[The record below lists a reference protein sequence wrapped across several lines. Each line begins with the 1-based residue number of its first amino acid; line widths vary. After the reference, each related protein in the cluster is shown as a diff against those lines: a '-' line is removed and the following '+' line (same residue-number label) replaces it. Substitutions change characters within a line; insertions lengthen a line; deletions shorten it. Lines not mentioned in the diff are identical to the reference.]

1 MALASDITNQ
11 ASKGTKNIL
20 YQYDSLGSKKVEN
33 SNMVKK
39 AIINAI
45 KNSPINK
52 PKTVIATIPIEFN
65 EIRAFKDLKTGNF
78 RSGLATLDLALGV
91 HSGSIAFYAFRLHD
105 DTYLVRGIVTD
116 RYDFKKEQ
124 DTYSS
129 LGNMI
134 NGIGVH
140 MQEMRT
146 VTNSRVQ
153 IDFRLDPLSIE

>member
-33 SNMVKK
+33 SNMVKE

-52 PKTVIATIPIEFN
+52 SKTVIATIPIEFN
-65 EIRAFKDLKTGNF
+65 ETRAFKDLKTGNF
-78 RSGLATLDLALGV
+78 RSGLATLDLGV
-91 HSGSIAFYAFRLHD
+91 HGASIPFYAFRLHD

-140 MQEMRT
+140 MQEMRI

-153 IDFRLDPLSIE
+153 IDFRFDPLSIE